1 MYCPNWGL
9 LNRSNKVAIV
19 FGIFD
24 ALAIASIGIPVVTP
38 TSGKD
43 SFKPKWLDDVWRGSV
58 IIVPDKKEEA
68 TAYKL
73 HKDLSLFGI
82 HNDVLLL
89 DYPSGTKDPADY
101 LRTGKRSQLE
111 KVLHTYI

>member
-1 MYCPNWGL
+1 MGYNSRPIPRRFHPRCHSPSGTPY
-9 LNRSNKVAIV
+9 R
-19 FGIFD
+19 
-24 ALAIASIGIPVVTP
+24 ASQRRCSVSPAPRAEVH
-38 TSGKD
+38 
-43 SFKPKWLDDVWRGSV
+43 DVWRGSV

-101 LRTGKRSQLE
+101 LRMGKRSQLE